1 MASVVPPGCDIVSS
15 RFGPDV
21 RQAAAVAS
29 ATLAAKP
36 SRARGLVLVLAVFTR
51 TLSVARE
58 IAATDSV
65 TLMLAVARR
74 SQGWVVFVRPGA
86 WVTRAFARAPERFAI
101 AFRRRVGIGLDRQGP
116 SATTIQLVSRMLNP
130 HAL

>member
-15 RFGPDV
+15 RLGPDV

-36 SRARGLVLVLAVFTR
+36 SRARGLVLVLAVLTR
-51 TLSVARE
+51 TISVARE
-58 IAATDSV
+58 VAATDGV
-65 TLMLAVARR
+65 ALMLAVARR
-74 SQGWVVFVRPGA
+74 GQRWVGLVEPGA
-86 WVTRAFARAPERFAI
+86 WLTRAFARVPERFAV
-101 AFRRRVGIGLDRQGP
+101 AFRRRVKIGLDRQGP